1 MANGGAE
8 PLREP
13 RRSDAADP
21 GAPDPG
27 SGGATRRRLM
37 PLFAVAVGLAILG
50 WLLHHAG
57 LESVWERVQALGW
70 ASPLILVPYALVTL
84 ADALG
89 WRYTLSATA
98 RARIPFPSLTLS
110 RMAGEAVN
118 SLTPAAAVGGEPV
131 KAYLLRPWHVRGA
144 EALASVVISK
154 TALVASQ
161 SLFTAL
167 GIAALLLRLGR
178 LRLALGWLIVLIVV
192 CLVFTLG
199 LVWVQRRSPATALWR
214 ALHRLVPRAA
224 FVARLEMGA
233 AAFDVRLR
241 EFYRWEPHAFLL
253 AASCH
258 FVGWLIG
265 VAEVVVIVVL
275 TGGAVTWLDAFI
287 IETLSQPIRASAL
300 VIPASIGTQE
310 LGGVWLCTFLGMS
323 EAEALT
329 LWLLKR
335 AREMFFDGIGLLYL
349 ARRTTSMQ
357 ALKGA

>member
-1 MANGGAE
+1 MAEAGAE

-118 SLTPAAAVGGEPV
+118 SLTPAAAVGEPV

-224 FVARLEMGA
+224 FVARLETGA

>member
-8 PLREP
+8 PLRE
-13 RRSDAADP
+13 RARSDAADP
-21 GAPDPG
+21 GA
-27 SGGATRRRLM
+27 SNTATGGAPRRRLM
-37 PLFAVAVGLAILG
+37 TLLAVAVGLAILG

-57 LESVWERVQALGW
+57 LEPVWERVKALGW
-70 ASPLILVPYALVTL
+70 AGPLILVPYALVTL

-89 WRYTLSATA
+89 WRYTLSAA
-98 RARIPFPSLTLS
+98 SRARIPFPSLTLS

-131 KAYLLRPWHVRGA
+131 KAYLLRPWHVSGA
-144 EALASVVISK
+144 EAFASVVISK
-154 TALVASQ
+154 TALIASQ

-167 GIAALLLRLGR
+167 GIAALLVRLGR
-178 LRLALGWLIVLIVV
+178 PRVALGWLIALVAV
-192 CLVFTLG
+192 CLVFTAG

-214 ALHRLVPRAA
+214 TLHRLVPHAA
-224 FVARLEMGA
+224 FVTRLEAGA
-233 AAFDVRLR
+233 AAFDARLR
-241 EFYRWEPHAFLL
+241 EFYRWEPRAFLL

-258 FVGWLIG
+258 FIGWLIG
-265 VAEVVVIVVL
+265 VTEVVVIVVL

-310 LGGVWLCTFLGMS
+310 LGGVWLCTFLGMP

-349 ARRTTSMQ
+349 VRRTAGVQ

>member
-8 PLREP
+8 PLRE
-13 RRSDAADP
+13 RSMSHVADP
-21 GAPDPG
+21 GVPDTAT
-27 SGGATRRRLM
+27 GGAPRRRLM
-37 PLFAVAVGLAILG
+37 TLLAVAVGLAILG

-57 LESVWERVQALGW
+57 LEPVWQRVRALGW
-70 ASPLILVPYALVTL
+70 ASPLILVPYALVTM

-89 WRYTLSATA
+89 WRYTLSAAA

-118 SLTPAAAVGGEPV
+118 GLTPATAVGGEPV
-131 KAYLLRPWHVRGA
+131 KAYLLRPWNVSGA
-144 EALASVVISK
+144 EAFASVVISK
-154 TALVASQ
+154 TALIASQ

-167 GIAALLLRLGR
+167 GVAALLLRFGR
-178 LRLALGWLIVLIVV
+178 ARVALGWLIALVVV
-192 CLVFTLG
+192 CLVFTGG
-199 LVWVQRRSPATALWR
+199 LVWVQRRSPATSLWR
-214 ALHRLVPRAA
+214 VLHRLVPRAA
-224 FVARLEMGA
+224 FVTRLEAGA
-233 AAFDVRLR
+233 AAFDTRLR
-241 EFYRWEPHAFLL
+241 EFYRWEPRAFLL
-253 AASCH
+253 AASWH
-258 FVGWLIG
+258 FAGWLIG
-265 VAEVVVIVVL
+265 VTEVVVIVVL

-310 LGGVWLCTFLGMS
+310 LGGVWLCTFLGMP

-335 AREMFFDGIGLLYL
+335 AREVSFDGVGLLYP
-349 ARRTTSMQ
+349 ARRTASVQ

>member
-8 PLREP
+8 PLRE
-13 RRSDAADP
+13 RGMSHAADP
-21 GAPDPG
+21 GAAG
-27 SGGATRRRLM
+27 TATGGALRRRLTT
-37 PLFAVAVGLAILG
+37 LLAVAVGLAILG

-57 LESVWERVQALGW
+57 LESVWERVEALGW
-70 ASPLILVPYALVTL
+70 ASPLILAPYALVTL

-89 WRYTLSATA
+89 WRYTLSAAA

-118 SLTPAAAVGGEPV
+118 GLTPAAAVGGEPV
-131 KAYLLRPWHVRGA
+131 KAYLLRPWHVSGA
-144 EALASVVISK
+144 EAFASVVISK
-154 TALVASQ
+154 TALIASQ
-161 SLFTAL
+161 SLFTAF

-178 LRLALGWLIVLIVV
+178 PRVALGWLIALVVV
-192 CLVFTLG
+192 CLVFTAG

-214 ALHRLVPRAA
+214 ALHRLVPHAA
-224 FVARLEMGA
+224 FVTRLEAGA
-233 AAFDVRLR
+233 VAFDARLR
-241 EFYRWEPHAFLL
+241 EFYRWEPRAFLL

-258 FVGWLIG
+258 FIGWLIG
-265 VAEVVVIVVL
+265 VSEVVVIVVL
-275 TGGAVTWLDAFI
+275 TGGAVSWLDAFI

-300 VIPASIGTQE
+300 VIPASIGMQE
-310 LGGVWLCTFLGMS
+310 LGGVWLCTFLGMP

-335 AREMFFDGIGLLYL
+335 AREVFFDAIGLLYL
-349 ARRTTSMQ
+349 ARRTASVQ

>member
-1 MANGGAE
+1 MADGGAE
-8 PLREP
+8 PLREQARP
-13 RRSDAADP
+13 DAADP
-21 GAPDPG
+21 GAADTTTA
-27 SGGATRRRLM
+27 GARRRRWMTL
-37 PLFAVAVGLAILG
+37 LAVAVGLAILG

-57 LESVWERVQALGW
+57 LEPVWERVQALGW

-84 ADALG
+84 GDALG
-89 WRYTLSATA
+89 WRFTLSAA
-98 RARIPFPSLTLS
+98 SRARVPFPSLTLS

-118 SLTPAAAVGGEPV
+118 SMTPAAAVGGEPV
-131 KAYLLRPWHVRGA
+131 KAYLLRPWHVGGA
-144 EALASVVISK
+144 EAFASVVISK

-178 LRLALGWLIVLIVV
+178 PRVALGWLIALIVV
-192 CLVFTLG
+192 CLVFTAG

-224 FVARLEMGA
+224 FVARLETGA
-233 AAFDVRLR
+233 TAFDVRLR
-241 EFYRWEPHAFLL
+241 EFYRWEPRAFLL

-258 FVGWLIG
+258 FAGWLIG

-275 TGGAVTWLDAFI
+275 TGGTVTWLDAFI

-300 VIPASIGTQE
+300 VIPGSIGTQE
-310 LGGVWLCTFLGMS
+310 LGGVWLCTFLGMP

-349 ARRTTSMQ
+349 ARRTASVQ

>member
-8 PLREP
+8 PLRE
-13 RRSDAADP
+13 RSMSHAADSGVP
-21 GAPDPG
+21 GTATGGAP
-27 SGGATRRRLM
+27 RRRLM
-37 PLFAVAVGLAILG
+37 TLLAVAVGLAILG

-57 LESVWERVQALGW
+57 LDPVWQRVRALGW
-70 ASPLILVPYALVTL
+70 ASPLILVPYALVTM

-89 WRYTLSATA
+89 WRYTLSAAA

-118 SLTPAAAVGGEPV
+118 GLTPAAAVGGEPV
-131 KAYLLRPWHVRGA
+131 KAYLLRPWHVSGA
-144 EALASVVISK
+144 EAFASVVISK
-154 TALVASQ
+154 TALIASQ

-167 GIAALLLRLGR
+167 GVAVLLLRFGR
-178 LRLALGWLIVLIVV
+178 PRVALGWLIALVVV
-192 CLVFTLG
+192 CLVFTGG

-214 ALHRLVPRAA
+214 VLHRLVPRAA
-224 FVARLEMGA
+224 FVARLEAGA
-233 AAFDVRLR
+233 AAFDTRLR
-241 EFYRWEPHAFLL
+241 EFYRWEPRAFLL
-253 AASCH
+253 AAAWH
-258 FVGWLIG
+258 FAGWLIG
-265 VAEVVVIVVL
+265 VTEVVVIVVL

-300 VIPASIGTQE
+300 VIPAGIGTQE
-310 LGGVWLCTFLGMS
+310 LGGVWLCTFLGMP

-335 AREMFFDGIGLLYL
+335 AREVSFDGVGLLYL
-349 ARRTTSMQ
+349 ARRTASMQ

>member
-8 PLREP
+8 PLRE
-13 RRSDAADP
+13 RGMSHAADP
-21 GAPDPG
+21 GAPG
-27 SGGATRRRLM
+27 TATGGAPRRRL
-37 PLFAVAVGLAILG
+37 LTLLAVAAGLAILG

-57 LESVWERVQALGW
+57 LEPVWERVRALGW
-70 ASPLILVPYALVTL
+70 AGPLILAPYALVTL

-89 WRYTLSATA
+89 WRYTLSAAA
-98 RARIPFPSLTLS
+98 RARIPFLSLTLS

-131 KAYLLRPWHVRGA
+131 KAYLLRPWNVSGA
-144 EALASVVISK
+144 EAFASVVISK
-154 TALVASQ
+154 TALIASQ

-167 GIAALLLRLGR
+167 GVAALLLRLGR
-178 LRLALGWLIVLIVV
+178 PRVALGWLIALVVV
-192 CLVFTLG
+192 CLVFTAG

-214 ALHRLVPRAA
+214 GLHRLVPHAA
-224 FVARLEMGA
+224 FVTRLEAGA
-233 AAFDVRLR
+233 AAFDTRLR
-241 EFYRWEPHAFLL
+241 EFYRWEPRAFLF

-258 FVGWLIG
+258 FIGWLIG
-265 VAEVVVIVVL
+265 VSEVVVIVVL

-310 LGGVWLCTFLGMS
+310 LGGVWLCTFLGMP

-335 AREMFFDGIGLLYL
+335 AREVSFDGVGLLYL
-349 ARRTTSMQ
+349 ARRTASVQ

>member
-57 LESVWERVQALGW
+57 LESVWERVKALGW

-214 ALHRLVPRAA
+214 TLHRLVPRAA
-224 FVARLEMGA
+224 FVARLETGA

>member
-1 MANGGAE
+1 MAEAGAE

-13 RRSDAADP
+13 RRSEAADP
-21 GAPDPG
+21 GAPEPVI
-27 SGGATRRRLM
+27 GGAPRRRLM
-37 PLFAVAVGLAILG
+37 TLLAVAVGLAIVG

-57 LESVWERVQALGW
+57 LERVWERVHAVGW
-70 ASPLILVPYALVTL
+70 ASPLILIPYALVAL
-84 ADALG
+84 ADTLG
-89 WRYTLSATA
+89 WRYTLSAA
-98 RARIPFPSLTLS
+98 SRARIPFPSLTLS

-144 EALASVVISK
+144 EAFASVVISK

-167 GIAALLLRLGR
+167 GIAAFLLRLGSPR
-178 LRLALGWLIVLIVV
+178 VALGWLIVLIAV
-192 CLVFTLG
+192 CLVFTAG

-214 ALHRLVPRAA
+214 GLHRLVPRAA
-224 FVARLEMGA
+224 FVTRLETGA
-233 AAFDVRLR
+233 TAFDVRLR
-241 EFYRWEPHAFLL
+241 EFYRWEPRAFLL

-258 FVGWLIG
+258 FIGWLIG
-265 VAEVVVIVVL
+265 VAEVTVIVVL

-300 VIPASIGTQE
+300 VVPAGIGTQE
-310 LGGVWLCTFLGMS
+310 LGGVWLSTFLGMP

-335 AREMFFDGIGLLYL
+335 AREIFFDGIGLLYL
-349 ARRTTSMQ
+349 ARRTASAQ
-357 ALKGA
+357 ALKSA